1 MISAKY
7 YASALSSK
15 KNYSHASLSHLMTL
29 QTLRSKGTIP
39 YTKIGHKIWYLK
51 RDIERILR
59 SNYIM
64 FNLRERYGDDI
75 WPSGSTSQN
84 KLGRWH
90 LCTHT
95 TTILPRSNCN
105 ESHRKGLRNYPQPL
119 RRGRSIPTRL
129 VHQKWSQCQAQWRN
143 RIPPWRVQCNSWR
156 REDRRLWV

>member
-1 MISAKY
+1 MNRLKWGFTYNNFTNERLPPIRTMISAKY

-64 FNLRERYGDDI
+64 FNLRERYGEDI
-75 WPSGSTSQN
+75 
-84 KLGRWH
+84 
-90 LCTHT
+90 
-95 TTILPRSNCN
+95 
-105 ESHRKGLRNYPQPL
+105 
-119 RRGRSIPTRL
+119 
-129 VHQKWSQCQAQWRN
+129 
-143 RIPPWRVQCNSWR
+143 
-156 REDRRLWV
+156 